1 MLTYLLAVL
10 AACANAIS
18 SVLQRKANREAPQ
31 KQNLTLKLIW
41 SLAHQ
46 PVWFGGILAITVGF
60 LLQASA
66 LSNGELA
73 VVEPILVLELPAT
86 LILASRVFGSRMRGR
101 EWGSAAAM
109 TAGLAGLLYFLS
121 PSAARTGNVRWYA
134 WVAGIG
140 INLAFIAAMV
150 AWGRRGPAGRGRG
163 ASDSSALQTAVLAVA
178 AGCTFGLTAALMKGM
193 TNAFSQGWGDLFT
206 SWQLYAMIAAGG
218 LGMFLTQWAMNPGR
232 LIAVQPGLSLS
243 DPIVSILWGVL
254 VFNEQVR
261 SGWFIVLAVVSGLI
275 LAAAVVVLAR
285 SPLLSDQARVR
296 PGRAGGE
303 GAARPGTRRRRKA
316 EQAGQSGARNGPGD
330 GDGEVRDQTA
340 RSVSRGR
347 QR

>member
-31 KQNLTLKLIW
+31 KQNLSLKLIW

-66 LSNGELA
+66 LGNGELA
-73 VVEPILVLELPAT
+73 VVEPILILELPAT
-86 LILASRVFGSRMRGR
+86 LILASRVFRSRMRGR

-121 PSAARTGNVRWYA
+121 PSAGRIENVRWYA

-178 AGCTFGLTAALMKGM
+178 AGSTFGLTAALMKGM
-193 TNAFSQGWGDLFT
+193 TNAFSQGWGTLFT

-218 LGMFLTQWAMNPGR
+218 LGMFLTQSAMNALADRRPARPDPVRSNRIDPVGRPRLPRTGPERMVHRPGGDQWLDPGR
-232 LIAVQPGLSLS
+232 RGGRPG
-243 DPIVSILWGVL
+243 
-254 VFNEQVR
+254 
-261 SGWFIVLAVVSGLI
+261 
-275 LAAAVVVLAR
+275 
-285 SPLLSDQARVR
+285 PLPAPVR
-296 PGRAGGE
+296 PGRVRPVRAGGG
-303 GAARPGTRRRRKA
+303 GAARPGTGRRRK
-316 EQAGQSGARNGPGD
+316 SGTSQPIR
-330 GDGEVRDQTA
+330 
-340 RSVSRGR
+340 RS
-347 QR
+347 